1 MEDAFIFSLIL
12 LPVAVIYSSVGHGG
26 ASGYLAIMALSG
38 FTPELMK
45 PTALTLNIIVS
56 GICTYRYISVG
67 YFSWRIFLP
76 FALVSA
82 PFAFVGGG
90 FNLPDIYY
98 KPLVGLIMWYAA
110 WHIFIMSQAPE
121 QYSSMIKI
129 PDRISVIGG
138 GMSIG
143 FLSGLTGVGGGIF
156 LSPLLV
162 LMHWS
167 DIRTVSGIAAAF
179 ILVNSCAGLAG
190 HVGAMLYI
198 PPTLPFWAIVVGIG
212 ALIGTQLGT
221 RYFSRHAIRYALAIV
236 LILAGCKMIYMTF

>member
-38 FTPELMK
+38 FSPESMK
-45 PTALTLNIIVS
+45 PTALTLNILVS
-56 GICTYRYISVG
+56 GICMYRYISVG
-67 YFSWRIFLP
+67 YFSWKIFLP
-76 FALVSA
+76 FALVST
-82 PFAFVGGG
+82 PFAFWGGG
-90 FNLPDIYY
+90 FSLPDIYY

-110 WHIFIMSQAPE
+110 FHIFIMTKFPE
-121 QYSSMIKI
+121 NNSNEIKN
-129 PDRISVIGG
+129 PNGMSVIGG
-138 GMSIG
+138 GAGIG

-167 DIRTVSGIAAAF
+167 DIRSVSGVAAAF

-190 HVGAMLYI
+190 HVSAMHYI
-198 PPTLPFWAIVVGIG
+198 PPALPYWAIVVAIG
-212 ALIGTQLGT
+212 AMVGTELGT
-221 RYFSRHAIRYALAIV
+221 RYFSKLEIRYALAIV
-236 LILAGCKMIYMTF
+236 LILAGFKMIYMTL